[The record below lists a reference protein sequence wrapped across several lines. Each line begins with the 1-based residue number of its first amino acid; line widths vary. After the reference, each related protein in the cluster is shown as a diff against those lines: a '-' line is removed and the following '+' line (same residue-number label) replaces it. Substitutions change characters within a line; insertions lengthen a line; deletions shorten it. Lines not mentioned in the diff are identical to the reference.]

1 MNIMGMNLPVYYV
14 TWFIRYFITCLI
26 IHLIGSAII
35 AATLP
40 HVGFIIP
47 FICLILFDIVIIV
60 QSFFIQTFFSRA
72 KLGVVIA
79 LLFFLIQYIISFIS
93 SNSDNPTLKVNT
105 ALSIIPHIA
114 LILSFE
120 TMLYSESVKI
130 NASFTETLSNYT
142 IGICIISCVLNII
155 FYLALTWYL
164 EQVFPNEFGSK
175 KHPLFCC
182 FGKKNKVSSEY
193 SAQE

>member
-1 MNIMGMNLPVYYV
+1 MSIMGMNLPVYYV
-14 TWFIRYFITCLI
+14 TWFIRYFVTCLV

-35 AATLP
+35 SSVLP
-40 HVGFIIP
+40 KVGFIVP
-47 FICLILFDIVIIV
+47 FVVFIFFDIVLIV
-60 QSFFIQTFFSRA
+60 QSFFIQTFFTRA

-93 SNSDNPTLKVNT
+93 SNSDNPTLGVNT
-105 ALSIIPHIA
+105 ALSIIPHIG

-120 TMLYSESVKI
+120 TMLYAESIKTK
-130 NASFTETLSNYT
+130 ASFSETMNNYT
-142 IGICIISCVLNII
+142 IQTCVISCILNVI
-155 FYLALTWYL
+155 FYLFLTWYF

-182 FGKKNKVSSEY
+182 FGKNKVTSQY
-193 SAQE
+193 NV

>member
-1 MNIMGMNLPVYYV
+1 MGMNLPVYYV
-14 TWFIRYFITCLI
+14 TWFIRYFITCLV

-193 SAQE
+193 SE

>member
-14 TWFIRYFITCLI
+14 TWFIRYFITCLV

-193 SAQE
+193 SA

>member
-1 MNIMGMNLPVYYV
+1 MGMNLPVYYV
-14 TWFIRYFITCLI
+14 TWFIRYFVTCLV

-35 AATLP
+35 TATLP
-40 HVGFIIP
+40 RVKFYVSFII
-47 FICLILFDIVIIV
+47 FILFDIVLIV

-93 SNSDNPTLKVNT
+93 SNSDNPTLAVNT
-105 ALSIIPHIA
+105 AVSISPHIA
-114 LILSFE
+114 FILSFE
-120 TMLYSESVKI
+120 TMLYAESIKV
-130 NASFTETLSNYT
+130 NASFSETMNNYT
-142 IGICIISCVLNII
+142 ISTCVISCILNVV

-182 FGKKNKVSSEY
+182 FGKNKVNTKY
-193 SAQE
+193 SV